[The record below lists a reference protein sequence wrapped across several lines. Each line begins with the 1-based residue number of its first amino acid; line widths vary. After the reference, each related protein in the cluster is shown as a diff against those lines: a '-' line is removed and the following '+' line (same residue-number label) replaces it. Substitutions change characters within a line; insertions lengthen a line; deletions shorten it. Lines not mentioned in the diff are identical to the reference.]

1 MPDNPEKSAN
11 VRPEKDRRLH
21 ARQRVHSL
29 SYVKMG
35 DSNGGIVLNISE
47 GGISVQAAA
56 VLDPTEPVTMWLEI
70 PKVRDRVEVTA
81 EIAWLSASKKE
92 AGLRFVDLPD
102 STLQQIRKWMAREA
116 SPEQFEDESEPVGE
130 EQDSPGETVEVALED
145 EAGVRELTEKNIMS
159 AEEIKSLE
167 SARHSVEVPEMG
179 ETEEGEEEGE
189 DEAIAEVKSHAAGTA
204 EIDADSEDDSED
216 GEDFDEESES
226 EPGAETEEEVE
237 LVAKASAE
245 EKRETEVEIKSEAAD
260 DRSLEEE
267 SAAEVAA
274 EAGARVDVKDDAEE
288 EGEDEAEAEEELQT
302 EDELIR
308 AFGPPVVPFE
318 RRPHAPFSSMSALAG
333 GSRSSQNLAIAAALP
348 REVHKSAKETVA
360 QPDIAPDIAPN
371 SGWNVFTVQ
380 LQTGWFL
387 AALVLLLA
395 LISFIAGM
403 AVRRGALNN
412 VLGEQQD
419 ALAPK
424 SSGAAAA
431 GAHATLSTGGGAV
444 DGSIGAAAKPLSIE
458 IVDAGNHRWAIPA
471 SSGTNHAI
479 TAPVVDTAGSVA
491 ASPASVRAKGGEAEQ
506 QAQGSS
512 GPAASAN
519 GDGAAPANAGK
530 PVVPLVLSLPET
542 PISASGSVAISSQRS
557 VPVPADGSKAAQNAK
572 NLQVGQLINLVEPV
586 YPAEAVQQKIE
597 GTVKVHAV
605 IGTDGVIES
614 VAQVSGPQLLVNASV
629 NAVRNWKYSPTR
641 MNGQA
646 IETQEDISF
655 VFRLPN

>member
-1 MPDNPEKSAN
+1 MSENPEKSAN
-11 VRPEKDRRLH
+11 LRPEKDRRLH
-21 ARQRVHSL
+21 ARQKIRSL

-81 EIAWLSASKKE
+81 EVAWLSGSKKE
-92 AGLRFVDLPD
+92 AGLRFVDLPE
-102 STLQQIRKWMAREA
+102 STLQQIRNWMAREEA
-116 SPEQFEDESEPVGE
+116 PEKFEDKSEPVGE
-130 EQDSPGETVEVALED
+130 KQDALVEVALED
-145 EAGVRELTEKNIMS
+145 EANVRELNETNIMS
-159 AEEIKSLE
+159 AAEIKSLE
-167 SARHSVEVPEMG
+167 SARHSVEVQESGEPEV
-179 ETEEGEEEGE
+179 EKAE
-189 DEAIAEVKSHAAGTA
+189 DEAGVEVESEAADRAET
-204 EIDADSEDDSED
+204 DADSENE
-216 GEDFDEESES
+216 GGGDFDEEL
-226 EPGAETEEEVE
+226 EPDAETEEEE

-245 EKRETEVEIKSEAAD
+245 EKRETEVELKG
-260 DRSLEEE
+260 E
-267 SAAEVAA
+267 SAADVMADA
-274 EAGARVDVKDDAEE
+274 EAKDEASDDPEA
-288 EGEDEAEAEEELQT
+288 DAEAEEETQT
-302 EDELIR
+302 EDELIQ

-318 RRPHAPFSSMSALAG
+318 RRPHTPFSSMSALAG
-333 GSRSSQNLAIAAALP
+333 GSRSAQNLAVAAAPP
-348 REVHKSAKETVA
+348 REIQKPVVEAAA
-360 QPDIAPDIAPN
+360 QPDTAPN

-403 AVRRGALNN
+403 AVRRGALNS

-424 SSGAAAA
+424 SSGAAAV
-431 GAHATLSTGGGAV
+431 GAHAAVSTGGSGT
-444 DGSIGAAAKPLSIE
+444 DGTNGVAAKPLSIE
-458 IVDAGNHRWAIPA
+458 IVDAANHRWVIPA
-471 SSGTNHAI
+471 SSGTNHPIA
-479 TAPVVDTAGSVA
+479 AGVADTAGNLA
-491 ASPASVRAKGGEAEQ
+491 ANPAAGRAKDGEANQ
-506 QAQGSS
+506 PAQGSS
-512 GPAASAN
+512 GPAANAN
-519 GDGAAPANAGK
+519 GEGAASANAGK

-542 PISASGSVAISSQRS
+542 PVSASGSVAISSQRS

-572 NLQVGQLINLVEPV
+572 NLQVGQLTNLVEPV

-597 GTVKVHAV
+597 GTVKLHAV

-614 VAQVSGPQLLVNASV
+614 VAQVSGPQMLVNASIS
-629 NAVRNWKYSPTR
+629 AVRNWKYSPTR
-641 MNGQA
+641 MNGQP